1 MSSIEPFQ
9 TSNLVYFVFYFLI
22 LCVHVS
28 MMFTI
33 SKGIKFQSNSSF
45 YFASVF
51 IIFYVNKHE
60 YDDNNHGEAKL
71 QYDV

>member
-1 MSSIEPFQ
+1 
-9 TSNLVYFVFYFLI
+9 

-45 YFASVF
+45 YSASVF